1 MVVLSKPSLL
11 KTSIRLSSA
20 ALGLTVAGGG
30 CYYAIADPK
39 FINKTQILLNGFSRL
54 GNLVTTVSLI
64 CFDYFKT
71 MQDNKNLV
79 RQSDPIRE
87 EIRLL
92 RLEHE
97 RVGLLHFQAEDPM
110 QKERLQSEIKSIVT
124 QLKALSVR
132 EDLLT

>member
-1 MVVLSKPSLL
+1 
-11 KTSIRLSSA
+11 
-20 ALGLTVAGGG
+20 
-30 CYYAIADPK
+30 
-39 FINKTQILLNGFSRL
+39 
-54 GNLVTTVSLI
+54 
-64 CFDYFKT
+64 

-97 RVGLLHFQAEDPM
+97 RVGLHHSQAEDPK

-132 EDLLT
+132 EDDILT